1 MSHRRPEQPHTPLR
15 WKSTV
20 RELITA
26 AVAFL
31 PLAVMIGRELEVDK
45 HPEQAGMF
53 AVVAALSTAL
63 SSPAG
68 RAWAGRYLSGGR
80 DATPDSTPEA
90 DSRP

>member
-1 MSHRRPEQPHTPLR
+1 MSHRRPEQPHTRLR
-15 WKSTV
+15 WRSTL

-31 PLAVMIGRELEVDK
+31 PLAVMIGRELELDQK
-45 HPEQAGMF
+45 PEHAGVF

-68 RAWAGRYLSGGR
+68 RAWAGRYLSGGS
-80 DATPDSTPEA
+80 DATPDDPPVS

>member
-1 MSHRRPEQPHTPLR
+1 MSHRRPEKPHTPLR
-15 WKSTV
+15 WKSTL

-31 PLAVMIGRELEVDK
+31 PLAVMIGRELELDQR
-45 HPEQAGMF
+45 PEAAGMF
-53 AVVAALSTAL
+53 AFVAALSTAL

-68 RAWAGRYLSGGR
+68 RVWAGHYLKGGSGT
-80 DATPDSTPEA
+80 TPDSTPES